1 MIKETFKKYGQI
13 IIVFILLV
21 IIYLCLTNI
30 PAISSFMG
38 NVFSVLSPFLLG
50 LLFALLLLVP
60 CRGIESCVNKSR
72 FKFLRK
78 HKRGISVITCYLIV
92 FIVISLFIKFAVP
105 TISDN
110 VTELVANIPTFYNN
124 LVETVKTIPED
135 SIFYGIDFNFILD
148 NISIENIQTLLN
160 FDTIWASVKG
170 VINFASAIFSLFVA
184 IILSVYILFDKERIM
199 AFIKRFLKAAFGNK
213 TEKNITTYINKII
226 VIFSKFISAQFLDA
240 IVVGTFSTIVLLIL
254 KVKYALILGPLI
266 GIANMIPYF
275 GAIFATIFAIIIT
288 LFTGGFWQALSVFI
302 FILVLQQIDAN
313 IINPKILSDN
323 LKMSPLLV
331 ILAVTIGGGFFGVV
345 GMFLGVPILAT
356 IKAIVM
362 DYIEYK
368 EKNSRKISET

>member
-1 MIKETFKKYGQI
+1 MFKDVFKKYGQL
-13 IIVFILLV
+13 IIVFILLLIV
-21 IIYLCLTNI
+21 YLCLTNI

-38 NVFSVLSPFLLG
+38 NLFSVLSPFLLG

-60 CRGIESCVNKSR
+60 CRGTEKLLNKSK

-78 HKRGISVITCYLIV
+78 HKRGISVISCYLIV
-92 FIVISLFIKFAVP
+92 FILISLLVKFAIP

-110 VTELVANIPTFYNN
+110 VSELVANIPIFYNN
-124 LVETVKTIPED
+124 FVNTINTLPED

-148 NISIENIQTLLN
+148 NISIENIQTFLN

-170 VINFASAIFSLFVA
+170 VINVASAVFSLFVA
-184 IILSVYILFDKERIM
+184 VILSVYILFDKEKIM
-199 AFIKRFLKAAFGNK
+199 GFIARFLKVTFGTK
-213 TEKNITTYINKII
+213 TEKNVTTYLHKIT
-226 VIFSKFISAQFLDA
+226 VIFSKFINAQFLDA

-331 ILAVTIGGGFFGVV
+331 ILAVTIGGGFFGVI

-356 IKAIVM
+356 IKAIVI
-362 DYIEYK
+362 DYVEYK
-368 EKNSRKISET
+368 ENKQEEIS